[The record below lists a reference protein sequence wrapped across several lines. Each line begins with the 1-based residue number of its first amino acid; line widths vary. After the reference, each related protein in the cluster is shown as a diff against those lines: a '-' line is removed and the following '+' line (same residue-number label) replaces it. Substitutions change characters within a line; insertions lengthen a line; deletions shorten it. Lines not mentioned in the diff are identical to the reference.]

1 MLGIKKL
8 DRYILQKFLLIF
20 VGAFFICQFVFMMQ
34 FTWRYVDELIGKGLS
49 MEILAQ
55 FFWYM
60 GLTLVPQALPL
71 AILLASLITFGN
83 FGESFEL
90 TATKAAGVSLLRIMR
105 PLGIVA
111 LLMTGVS
118 FYFQNSTSTEAQVN
132 LRTLLFSMKQQSPAV
147 EIPEGVF
154 YNGVPN
160 INLFVQKKN
169 AETGML
175 YQTII
180 YKTDQGFEK
189 AQIVLADSAR
199 LEMTADKLHLKLDLW
214 NGEQFQAL
222 QSDGGANML
231 SNNNGEPYD
240 RETFNYKQLLIDF
253 DSNFNLMDKE
263 LLTGMPQAKNMKQI
277 EHSVDSMEHELDSV
291 GRAYYADLNRSYYR
305 IRSLR
310 RADSLQLAAI
320 LQGKVK
326 RKSSGQVTKIPT
338 VASIEANASNIE
350 MENARQL
357 ARSTVRSMQ
366 SDLEWKTMVVSDGD
380 YNIRRHWV
388 EWHQKMTLSLACIIF
403 FFVGAPLGAI
413 IRKGGLGMPTV
424 ISVAIFIFWYII
436 NTSSMKMARDGSIN
450 MALGMWI
457 STLVIAPFG
466 IFITYKANRD
476 SVVFNLDA
484 YRSLLF
490 RWLGIRTKRHLVR
503 KEVIIEDPRMDLVP
517 GWLDALREDCRAYN
531 QRKQLLRA
539 PNYVQTFFRYE
550 QDEAAKQIRDRI
562 ESLVEELSNSR
573 DSKVL
578 ALLNEFPSIYAAA
591 HTSPFHSHRANVLA
605 GIFFP
610 LGLIL
615 WFRIWRFRLRLL
627 RDLRITVRTCDQ
639 LDQVIS
645 GRREEVNDG
654 MAPDAEQ
661 LASRRFRKRMRRVVK
676 GAVVVLFLA
685 LLATIVW
692 NGWKRQKHQRAKAQT
707 EQANRPGSNP
717 NRTPYRPTGHDRHSG
732 TPPNRSGCNS
742 RKERPKPIRPC
753 GRRPTGPRIRPGR
766 RAYGGRNV
774 VRWRHLPPNSTRFR
788 TDNPTP
794 ERHYPPDRVSNPADS
809 TSCPP

>member
-320 LQGKVK
+320 LQGKVQ
-326 RKSSGQVTKIPT
+326 RKSSGQVTKVPT

-627 RDLRITVRTCDQ
+627 RDLRITVHTCDQ

-654 MAPDAEQ
+654 MAPDTEQ

-676 GAVVVLFLA
+676 GGVVVLFLA

-707 EQANRPGSNP
+707 EQANRPGDSASSKGNSP
-717 NRTPYRPTGHDRHSG
+717 SDF
-732 TPPNRSGCNS
+732 RSS
-742 RKERPKPIRPC
+742 SPMLP
-753 GRRPTGPRIRPGR
+753 
-766 RAYGGRNV
+766 
-774 VRWRHLPPNSTRFR
+774 VR
-788 TDNPTP
+788 
-794 ERHYPPDRVSNPADS
+794 
-809 TSCPP
+809 

>member
-90 TATKAAGVSLLRIMR
+90 TATKAAGVSLLRVMR

-326 RKSSGQVTKIPT
+326 RKSSGQVTKVPT

-627 RDLRITVRTCDQ
+627 RDLRITVHTCDQ

-654 MAPDAEQ
+654 MAPDTEQ

-676 GAVVVLFLA
+676 GGVVVLFLA

-707 EQANRPGSNP
+707 EQANRPGDSASSKGNSP
-717 NRTPYRPTGHDRHSG
+717 SDF
-732 TPPNRSGCNS
+732 RSS
-742 RKERPKPIRPC
+742 SPMLP
-753 GRRPTGPRIRPGR
+753 
-766 RAYGGRNV
+766 
-774 VRWRHLPPNSTRFR
+774 VR
-788 TDNPTP
+788 
-794 ERHYPPDRVSNPADS
+794 
-809 TSCPP
+809 

>member
-90 TATKAAGVSLLRIMR
+90 TATKAAGVSLLRVMR

-326 RKSSGQVTKIPT
+326 RKSSGQVTKVPT

-591 HTSPFHSHRANVLA
+591 HTSPFHSRRANVLA

-627 RDLRITVRTCDQ
+627 RDLRITVHTCDQ

-654 MAPDAEQ
+654 MAPDTEQ

-676 GAVVVLFLA
+676 GGVVVLFLA

-707 EQANRPGSNP
+707 EQANRPGDSASSKGNSSS
-717 NRTPYRPTGHDRHSG
+717 DF
-732 TPPNRSGCNS
+732 RSPS
-742 RKERPKPIRPC
+742 PMLP
-753 GRRPTGPRIRPGR
+753 
-766 RAYGGRNV
+766 
-774 VRWRHLPPNSTRFR
+774 VR
-788 TDNPTP
+788 
-794 ERHYPPDRVSNPADS
+794 
-809 TSCPP
+809 

>member
-1 MLGIKKL
+1 MSRL
-8 DRYILQKFLLIF
+8 
-20 VGAFFICQFVFMMQ
+20 
-34 FTWRYVDELIGKGLS
+34 
-49 MEILAQ
+49 
-55 FFWYM
+55 
-60 GLTLVPQALPL
+60 
-71 AILLASLITFGN
+71 N
-83 FGESFEL
+83 F
-90 TATKAAGVSLLRIMR
+90 TATKAAGVSLLRVMR

-320 LQGKVK
+320 LQGKVQ
-326 RKSSGQVTKIPT
+326 RKSSSQVTKVPT

-654 MAPDAEQ
+654 MATDAEQ
-661 LASRRFRKRMRRVVK
+661 LASRRFRKRMGRVVK

-707 EQANRPGSNP
+707 EQADRPGDSA
-717 NRTPYRPTGHDRHSG
+717 SG
-732 TPPNRSGCNS
+732 KGNSSSDFRSPS
-742 RKERPKPIRPC
+742 PMLP
-753 GRRPTGPRIRPGR
+753 
-766 RAYGGRNV
+766 
-774 VRWRHLPPNSTRFR
+774 VR
-788 TDNPTP
+788 
-794 ERHYPPDRVSNPADS
+794 
-809 TSCPP
+809 